1 MFWVV
6 GARLVGAGGGREGA
20 GDGRHVPTHRGCKA
34 LSLCAW
40 QDLEGAPTGPP
51 ASTCPEQD
59 AELKASVSVLKM
71 RPFRNKPP
79 LASLALSQAAC
90 QALGTPCAL
99 CVACPHP
106 ATLPLPSA

>member
-1 MFWVV
+1 MPLGLERTDDVLGWWEP
-6 GARLVGAGGGREGA
+6 GWRGREGA
-20 GDGRHVPTHRGCKA
+20 GDGRHVPIHRGSKA
-34 LSLCAW
+34 LSLRAW

-79 LASLALSQAAC
+79 LA
-90 QALGTPCAL
+90 
-99 CVACPHP
+99 
-106 ATLPLPSA
+106 TLPLLSA